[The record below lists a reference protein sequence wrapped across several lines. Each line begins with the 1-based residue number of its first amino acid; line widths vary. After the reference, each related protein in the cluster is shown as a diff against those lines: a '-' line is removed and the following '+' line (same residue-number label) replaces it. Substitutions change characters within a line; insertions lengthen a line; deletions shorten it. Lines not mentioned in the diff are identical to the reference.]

1 MLLLMLMMRMMRMRT
16 MRMMRMRPT
25 VHLERRKL
33 YISMGWMETV
43 KDFSI
48 FVPSY
53 IRVSDICFSSELV
66 EVRG

>member
-1 MLLLMLMMRMMRMRT
+1 MRLMMMMSIVMT
-16 MRMMRMRPT
+16 P
-25 VHLERRKL
+25 HLERRKV

-48 FVPSY
+48 LVPSY

-66 EVRG
+66 GEVRGES